1 MENKLG
7 DLSHLFVTVFLSS
20 LCRVMVIPA
29 ITDVTMSAL
38 CPGQDECSLAIYL
51 SGVQQ
56 AVVGA
61 GSVVLTPLIGNL
73 SDKYGRKA
81 LLTLPMALSIIPLV
95 TLACSRT
102 TNFFYAY
109 YVLRTITATVSD
121 GSITCLANAYVA
133 DIVSER
139 QRTSAFGVLSG
150 VVYAAFV
157 FGTLATRFLSTALTF
172 QFAASASILGVIYMR
187 IFLKESLP
195 VGENCL
201 TEPILKR
208 GQGDTGDAGDLP
220 AKQLELKTIPSLGDL
235 ISLLRTS
242 PTFSQAA
249 VVAFFNGLAVG
260 GAEASLMYFLK
271 ARFHFNKNQ
280 YADLMLIVSVAATVS
295 QLIFMP
301 LVAPLLPEEK
311 LLSLGLLVGVTN
323 CLLYSIS
330 WSYWV
335 PYAISVLSIF
345 VAFVPP
351 CLLSIAS
358 KQVGP
363 HEQGKAQGC
372 IQGLISLANIISP
385 LIFSPLT
392 GL

>member
-335 PYAISVLSIF
+335 TFLNQ
-345 VAFVPP
+345 VATF
-351 CLLSIAS
+351 
-358 KQVGP
+358 
-363 HEQGKAQGC
+363 
-372 IQGLISLANIISP
+372 
-385 LIFSPLT
+385 
-392 GL
+392 